1 MLQRAWAYA
10 RFLHLQRVIGFEVP
24 NEPHLDPETLDWL
37 TARMPSAQS
46 YLEFGA
52 GGSTRLAGRLGIP
65 TVSVE
70 GDRFFARAVRAGL
83 APQHRV
89 TLIDADIG
97 PTTYWGVPLR
107 GKPSPARVR
116 KWRRY
121 IDLPFELLQRN
132 GQLFPDLALID
143 GRFRRACALRTAQEA
158 AKAGAHCDLLFDDY
172 YNEGREGYAS
182 VEQHLGL
189 PRRIGRSARFKLAPD
204 VSVPDQAIEQA
215 IRDFR

>member
-10 RFLHLQRVIGFEVP
+10 RFLYLQRVIGFEVP
-24 NEPHLDPETLDWL
+24 DEPHLDPDTLHWL
-37 TARMPSAQS
+37 TARLPNAQS

-97 PTTYWGVPLR
+97 PTTHWGVPFR
-107 GKPSPARVR
+107 GKPTPARMR

-121 IDLPFELLQRN
+121 IDLPFAQMLRN
-132 GQLFPDLALID
+132 GRPFPDLVLID

-158 AKAGAHCDLLFDDY
+158 AKVGAHCDLLFDDY
-172 YNEGREGYAS
+172 YNQGREGYAS
-182 VEQHLGL
+182 VEQHLGT
-189 PRRIGRSARFKLAPD
+189 PRRIGRSALFVLAPD
-204 VSVPDQAIEQA
+204 VRVPEEAIQAA
-215 IRDFR
+215 IADFR